1 MRTIAA
7 LLLALTID
15 AKELQTLLDGI
26 IPAEMEKQQIPGAAF
41 ILVQNGRV
49 VLARGYGLADI
60 ARKKP
65 VSAETTIFPIGSIT
79 KVFTATALV
88 QLADRGQIDLNAD
101 VNRHLATVR
110 VPATYA
116 APVTARH
123 LLTHS
128 AGFDE
133 LRGRLL
139 QSAEERVQPLDRF
152 LATRLVRVRP
162 PGVMT
167 AYSSFGIALAGLLVE
182 DVSGIPFERYLS
194 CNIFAPLKMNRTQIT
209 TPETLADDLAVPYEV
224 DEGKVVA
231 IPFERYHSTPASSIT
246 SSAAD
251 MGRFMLAVLGE
262 GALQGVRILSEKA
275 TLEMGRQQITMHPR
289 IPGLGYGF
297 QMSDTNGQRIIEHGG
312 NIGGFHS
319 LMVLL
324 PDHETGF
331 YVVAHR
337 EGADLR
343 SPVRKAILDRW
354 FPGPAPQ
361 PPVADR
367 TAAPHLK
374 TLEGTYRANIWCHTC
389 PFDPARVQDAR
400 VTLNGDGSINV
411 WDERWIEVEPFFFRS
426 PDGRRRI
433 GFHADANGHITA
445 LTSGSWMVMERLPNR
460 NP

>member
-15 AKELQTLLDGI
+15 AKELQTLLDRV

-41 ILVQNGRV
+41 VLVQNGRV
-49 VLARGYGLADI
+49 VLSKGYGFADV

-79 KVFTATALV
+79 KVFTAMAVV

-101 VNRHLATVR
+101 VNRYLKTTK
-110 VPATYA
+110 VPATYP
-116 APVTARH
+116 APVTPRH
-123 LLTHS
+123 LLTHTG
-128 AGFDE
+128 GFDE

-139 QSAEERVQPLDRF
+139 QSADERVQPLDRF

-167 AYSSFGIALAGLLVE
+167 AYSSFGTTLAGLLVE
-182 DVSGIPFERYLS
+182 DVSGLPFERYLAR
-194 CNIFAPLKMNRTQIT
+194 NIFTPLKMSRTQIT
-209 TPETLADDLAVPYEV
+209 TPKTLMDDLAVAYEV
-224 DEGKVVA
+224 DGGKVVA
-231 IPFERYHSTPASSIT
+231 VPYERYHSTPASSIT
-246 SSAAD
+246 SSASD

-262 GALQGVRILSEKA
+262 GSLQGSRILSEKA
-275 TLEMGRQQITMHPR
+275 TREMSRQQITMHPR
-289 IPGLGYGF
+289 LPGFGYGF
-297 QMSDTNGQRIIEHGG
+297 QISDTNGQRIIEHGG

-319 LMVLL
+319 LMVML

-331 YVVAHR
+331 YIVAHR

-354 FPGPAPQ
+354 FPLTRRFAPPSPASGRGGLE
-361 PPVADR
+361 VA
-367 TAAPHLK
+367 
-374 TLEGTYRANIWCHTC
+374 GTYRANIWCHTC
-389 PFDPARVQDAR
+389 PFDPDRVQDVR
-400 VTLNGDGSINV
+400 VTANADGSINV
-411 WDERWIEVEPFFFRS
+411 WDERWIEVEPLFFRS

-433 GFHADANGHITA
+433 GFHADANGKITA
-445 LTSGSWMVMERLPNR
+445 LTSGSWMVMERLPDR